1 MSDYIPITLNI
12 AGRPYKLRAER
23 NEEEAVRKAAKE
35 IDGLLSQYAENAKH
49 SDKQDL
55 LAMAALHFATMG
67 IRIMNESQFITNS
80 LKPTLTHIDTVLN
93 EALKD

>member
-1 MSDYIPITLNI
+1 MSDYLPINLTI

-23 NEEEAVRKAAKE
+23 HEEEAVRKAAKE

-67 IRIMNESQFITNS
+67 LKLMNESQFITES
-80 LKPTLTHIDTVLN
+80 LQPTLTNIDTVLS

>member
-1 MSDYIPITLNI
+1 MSEYIPITLTI

-23 NEEEAVRKAAKE
+23 NEEESVRKAAKE

-55 LAMAALHFATMG
+55 LAMAALHYASLG
-67 IRIMNESQFITNS
+67 IRLMKESQFITESLQPMLTNIDTILNES
-80 LKPTLTHIDTVLN
+80 LKD
-93 EALKD
+93 